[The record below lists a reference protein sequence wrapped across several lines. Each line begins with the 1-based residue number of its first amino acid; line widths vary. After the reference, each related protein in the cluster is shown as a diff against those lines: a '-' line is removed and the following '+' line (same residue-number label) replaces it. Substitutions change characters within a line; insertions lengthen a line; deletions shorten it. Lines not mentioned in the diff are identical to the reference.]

1 MTENNAQC
9 RLCRRMGKKL
19 FLKGDRCETAKC
31 ALVKRNYPPGLH
43 GQKNVGARLSDYGR
57 QLKEKQSARIHYN
70 LTEKQF
76 RNYFEKAIIKK
87 EETGQALY
95 SSLEMRLDN
104 VVYRLGWGKSIKHAR
119 QLVNHGHFLV
129 NGKKVDIPSYN
140 VKVND
145 VIKVGESSKKSKN
158 FEELSELMKNKEL
171 PHWLFFDA
179 KDNMGKVVDYPSLE
193 KATLE
198 FDIQA
203 IIEFYSR

>member
-31 ALVKRNYPPGLH
+31 AMVKRNYPPGAH

-76 RNYFEKAIIKK
+76 RNYFEKAISRK
-87 EETGQALY
+87 EETGQGLY
-95 SSLEMRLDN
+95 SLLEMRLDN

-119 QLVNHGHFLV
+119 QLVNHGHFTV
-129 NGKKVDIPSYN
+129 NGKKLNIPSYI
-140 VKVND
+140 VKVGDTVD
-145 VIKVGESSKKSKN
+145 VSEKGKKSVR
-158 FEELSELMKNKEL
+158 FKEIL
-171 PHWLFFDA
+171 DITGSKVVPKWLEVDQENL
-179 KDNMGKVVDYPSLE
+179 KGKVVALPAREDVDLNVQE
-193 KATLE
+193 HLIVE
-198 FDIQA
+198 L
-203 IIEFYSR
+203 YSK

>member
-31 ALVKRNYPPGLH
+31 AMVKRNYPPGAH

-76 RNYFEKAIIKK
+76 RNYFEKAISRK
-87 EETGQALY
+87 EETGQGLY
-95 SSLEMRLDN
+95 SLLEMRLDN

-119 QLVNHGHFLV
+119 QLVNHGHFTV

-145 VIKVGESSKKSKN
+145 VIAVREISKKSKN
-158 FEELSELMKNKEL
+158 FEELSELMKKKDL

-179 KDNMGKVVDYPSLE
+179 KDNIGKVVDYPNLK
-193 KATLE
+193 KAVLG
-198 FDIQA
+198 FDIQS